1 MTHEST
7 GENNNVLSLKQT
19 LVFIIVIIMLL
30 FEKTSY
36 VTYIVLK
43 FAVQLT

>member
-1 MTHEST
+1 MTHGSP
-7 GENNNVLSLKQT
+7 GENNNVLSSKQT

-30 FEKTSY
+30 FEKMSY

-43 FAVQLT
+43 CTE